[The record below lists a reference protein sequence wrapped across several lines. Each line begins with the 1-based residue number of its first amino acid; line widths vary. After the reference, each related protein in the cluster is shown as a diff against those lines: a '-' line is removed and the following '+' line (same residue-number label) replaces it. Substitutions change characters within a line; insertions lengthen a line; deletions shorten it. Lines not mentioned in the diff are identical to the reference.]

1 MMVDVN
7 SSRPG
12 FRPVNASAPCF
23 SRTREGPW
31 QHRVLVRRGG
41 APRCHFSFSVFRRRL
56 QLWGRPRRQPDRA
69 HAGISAA
76 PTLSAISRARARRR
90 RVVAGRRRSHGDA
103 ADRQRDRA
111 NGGLCLRRVHSL
123 DFQAGFSGGRRE
135 LFIPWRRA
143 AACGGRRRGDFLFRL
158 FSWGGRRWP
167 WRYQLPGSGRDR
179 RPDRAAIRGLRR
191 VLRPLTA
198 ATNSSPART
207 ARSASCS
214 CACG

>member
-1 MMVDVN
+1 MMVDVD

-23 SRTREGPW
+23 SRTREGPR

-123 DFQAGFSGGRRE
+123 DFQAGFSGGRRNSLSLGE
-135 LFIPWRRA
+135 EPPHA
-143 AACGGRRRGDFLFRL
+143 AVGG
-158 FSWGGRRWP
+158 
-167 WRYQLPGSGRDR
+167 
-179 RPDRAAIRGLRR
+179 AAIFFFAYSAGAAGAGRGAISCR
-191 VLRPLTA
+191 VAGAIGGPIGPR
-198 ATNSSPART
+198 
-207 ARSASCS
+207 
-214 CACG
+214 